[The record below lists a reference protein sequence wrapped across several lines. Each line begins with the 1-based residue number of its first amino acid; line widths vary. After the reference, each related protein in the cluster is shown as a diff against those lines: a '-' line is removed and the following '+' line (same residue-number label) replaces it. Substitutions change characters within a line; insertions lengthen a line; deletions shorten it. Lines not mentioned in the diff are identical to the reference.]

1 MSTASASTRPTPE
14 HIFNTLNAYQ
24 QSAALKAAIELGVF
38 TAIDQGKK
46 TAGEIAAA
54 ITAAPRGV
62 RILCD
67 FLVIHG
73 FLKKEQGQY
82 RLTVESG
89 LFLSQKSPAYMG
101 SLAGFLLNERHL
113 ENFSNLADAVRRGGT
128 ADTRGDHHKPDEAL
142 WVSFAKSMAPLTVPS
157 ANFIAH
163 LLDATKGEAC
173 RILDIAAGH
182 GMYGITLA
190 KSNPNAQ
197 VTALDWPA
205 VLEVAKENAQKAGV
219 SERFSVRAG
228 SAFEADLGEGYDF
241 VLLTNIFHHFD
252 AQACVQLMKRVHSA
266 LKPGGKAVTLE
277 FIPNEDRVSPPTA
290 AAFSMIMLAGTDAGD
305 AYTLTEYEKMFQEA
319 GFRSTTLYPV
329 PEMPQQILISQ
340 E

>member
-14 HIFNTLNAYQ
+14 HIFNTLSAYQ

-38 TAIDQGKK
+38 TAIDQGKH

-82 RLTVESG
+82 KLTVESG

-101 SLAGFLLNERHL
+101 TLAGFMLSERHL

-128 ADTRGDHHKPDEAL
+128 ADTRGDHRKPDEAL
-142 WVSFAKSMAPLTVPS
+142 WVLFAKSMAPLTASS
-157 ANFIAH
+157 ANYIAH

-219 SERFSVRAG
+219 SDRYSVRTG
-228 SAFEADLGEGYDF
+228 SAFETDLGEGYDF

-252 AQACVQLMKRVHSA
+252 PQACVQLMKRVHAA

-290 AAFSMIMLAGTDAGD
+290 AAFSMVMLAGTDAGD
-305 AYTLTEYEKMFQEA
+305 AYTLAEYEKMFQEA
-319 GFRSTTLYPV
+319 GFHATTLYPV

-340 E
+340 K

>member
-14 HIFNTLNAYQ
+14 HIFNTLSAYQ

-38 TAIDQGKK
+38 TAIDQGKH

-82 RLTVESG
+82 KLTVESG

-101 SLAGFLLNERHL
+101 TLAGFMLSERHL

-128 ADTRGDHHKPDEAL
+128 ADTRGDHRKPDEAL
-142 WVSFAKSMAPLTVPS
+142 WVLFAKSMAPLTASS
-157 ANFIAH
+157 ANYIAH

-219 SERFSVRAG
+219 SDRYSVRTG
-228 SAFEADLGEGYDF
+228 SAFETDLGEGYDF

-252 AQACVQLMKRVHSA
+252 PQACVQLMKRVHAA

-290 AAFSMIMLAGTDAGD
+290 AAFSMVMLAGTDAGD
-305 AYTLTEYEKMFQEA
+305 AYTLAEYEKMFQEA
-319 GFRSTTLYPV
+319 GFHATTLYPV
-329 PEMPQQILISQ
+329 PEMPQQIVISQ
-340 E
+340 K

>member
-1 MSTASASTRPTPE
+1 MGTAPASTRPTPE
-14 HIFNTLNAYQ
+14 HIFNTLNAHQ

-38 TAIDQGKK
+38 TAIDQGKH

-67 FLVIHG
+67 YLVIHG

-82 RLTVESG
+82 KLTVESG

-101 SLAGFLLNERHL
+101 TLASFLLSERHL
-113 ENFSNLADAVRRGGT
+113 ENFSNLAEAVRRGGT
-128 ADTRGDHHKPDEAL
+128 ADTRGDHRKPDEAL
-142 WVSFAKSMAPLTVPS
+142 WVSFAKSMAPITVPA
-157 ANFIAH
+157 ANYIAH
-163 LLDATKGEAC
+163 LLDATKGDPC

-182 GMYGITLA
+182 GMFGVTLA

-219 SERFSVRAG
+219 SDRFSVRPG
-228 SAFEADLGEGYDF
+228 SAFETDLGEGYDF

-252 AQACVQLMKRVHSA
+252 QRTCVELMKRVLAA
-266 LKPGGKAVTLE
+266 LKAGGKAVTLE

-290 AAFSMIMLAGTDAGD
+290 AAFSLIMLSGTDAGD

-319 GFRSTTLYPV
+319 GFRNTTLYPV
-329 PEMPQQILISQ
+329 PESPQQILISQ
-340 E
+340 K

>member
-1 MSTASASTRPTPE
+1 
-14 HIFNTLNAYQ
+14 
-24 QSAALKAAIELGVF
+24 V
-38 TAIDQGKK
+38 
-46 TAGEIAAA
+46 
-54 ITAAPRGV
+54 
-62 RILCD
+62 
-67 FLVIHG
+67 
-73 FLKKEQGQY
+73 
-82 RLTVESG
+82 
-89 LFLSQKSPAYMG
+89 FLSQKSPAYMG
-101 SLAGFLLNERHL
+101 TLAGFMLNERHL

-128 ADTRGDHHKPDEAL
+128 ADTRGDNRKPDEAL
-142 WVSFAKSMAPLTVPS
+142 WVSFAKSMAPITVPA
-157 ANFIAH
+157 ANYIAH
-163 LLDATKGEAC
+163 LLDATKGDAC

-190 KSNPNAQ
+190 KSNPNAH

-219 SERFSVRAG
+219 SDRFSVRAG

-252 AQACVQLMKRVHSA
+252 PQACVQLMKRVHAA

-305 AYTLTEYEKMFQEA
+305 AYTLAEYEKMFEEA
-319 GFRSTTLYPV
+319 GFLSTTLHPV
-329 PEMPQQILISQ
+329 PEMPQQVLLSQ
-340 E
+340 K

>member
-1 MSTASASTRPTPE
+1 MSTAPASTRPTPE
-14 HIFNTLNAYQ
+14 HIFNTLNAHQ

-38 TAIDQGKK
+38 TAIDQGKH

-82 RLTVESG
+82 KLTVESG
-89 LFLSQKSPAYMG
+89 VFLSQKSPAYMG
-101 SLAGFLLNERHL
+101 TLASFLLNERHL
-113 ENFSNLADAVRRGGT
+113 ENFSNLAEAVRRGGT
-128 ADTRGDHHKPDEAL
+128 ADSRGDHRKPDEAL
-142 WVSFAKSMAPLTVPS
+142 WVSFAKSMAPITIPS
-157 ANFIAH
+157 ANYIAH
-163 LLDATKGEAC
+163 LLDATKGDAC

-219 SERFSVRAG
+219 SDRFSVRPG
-228 SAFEADLGEGYDF
+228 SAFETDLGKGYDF
-241 VLLTNIFHHFD
+241 ALLTNIFHHFD
-252 AQACVQLMKRVHSA
+252 QQTCVELMKRVHAA

-290 AAFSMIMLAGTDAGD
+290 AAFSLIMLAGTDAGD
-305 AYTLTEYEKMFQEA
+305 AYTLVEYEKMFQDA
-319 GFRSTTLYPV
+319 GFGTTTLYPV

-340 E
+340 K